1 MSLFIQHFEGGKLST
16 LAKEIGA
23 SDHVLSDIKKL
34 FSVKHAAQWIA
45 STGEDEIRKLTVEY
59 SFVKVTNA
67 LLNVSKDSKEGAFK
81 SWRELLKFLGLS
93 CESIQAKYPALNN
106 LFTLLLKI
114 VNYEDILPDNMK
126 MLRDELTIHN
136 TEMHDLLSS
145 PLNSF
150 IDLYAPYLTGFSH
163 EEC

>member
-1 MSLFIQHFEGGKLST
+1 MST

-93 CESIQAKYPALNN
+93 CESIQAKHPALNN
-106 LFTLLLKI
+106 VI
-114 VNYEDILPDNMK
+114 
-126 MLRDELTIHN
+126 
-136 TEMHDLLSS
+136 
-145 PLNSF
+145 
-150 IDLYAPYLTGFSH
+150 
-163 EEC
+163 